1 MTGFRAFADYI
12 EAGRAEPS
20 GKSARYLRVTIL
32 RMVNKLFLTI
42 AMAVTV
48 FAATAAHAVT
58 GDWVENDH
66 GRVRLVSA
74 VESTAPGMEI
84 PLGLQFQMK
93 PGWKIYWRSPGDAGF
108 PPIPDWSASQNV
120 ADVRM
125 DWPAPERFQVLGLET
140 IGYKNE
146 VVLPLTVV
154 PADGAAATR
163 LAGLVRYLTCDDIC
177 VPYDV
182 SVSLTVPPGTGDPGP
197 EAHLIDRFAARV
209 PGPATAAGLEVIDAT
224 LQTADEGVLIQV
236 AARAPDPFST
246 PDLYVEGPDGS
257 YFDAPEVTLQPD
269 GRTARFSVRGG
280 GLEPAE
286 FAAQPLTF
294 TLVDGAR
301 AVEDRRQAPF
311 APEGGVTALG
321 LWAALG
327 LALIGGLI
335 LNLMPCVLPVL
346 SLKLLSAV
354 KYGGAEPA
362 RVRAGFLASAAGI
375 LTSFVILALI
385 LIALRAAGQSVG
397 WGIQFQQPVFLAAMT
412 AILVLFAC
420 NLAGLFEIH
429 LPGFLGEAAVRGSD
443 ARGLAGHFLTGM
455 FATLLATP
463 CSAPFLGTAVGFALS
478 GSAANTIMIFVAL
491 GLGLATPY
499 LAVALAPRLATA
511 LPRPGPWMVKLK
523 WVLAAALIATA
534 VWLVS
539 VLYVQAGGETAVAV
553 AAFGCLIAAVLAT
566 RRLEGSRLGRH
577 AGKIA
582 AVLVISM
589 AALPAVRGGPAAPPA
604 LLDDAVWQPFDEAA
618 IPELVAAD
626 KIVFVDVTADWCI
639 TCQFNKR
646 TVLNAGEIAAWLAS
660 GDVVAMKADWTSP
673 DPGISRYLA
682 RFGRYGIPF
691 NVIYGPS
698 SPGGVTLP
706 ELLTREAVY
715 DAARRAGG
723 EGALASR

>member
-1 MTGFRAFADYI
+1 MIRYMVNRAFLSI
-12 EAGRAEPS
+12 
-20 GKSARYLRVTIL
+20 
-32 RMVNKLFLTI
+32 
-42 AMAVTV
+42 
-48 FAATAAHAVT
+48 ATAAAVLAATVAGAAT

-66 GRVRLVSA
+66 GRVRLISA
-74 VESTAPGMEI
+74 VETLAPGMEI

-108 PPIPDWSASQNV
+108 PPIPDWSGSHNV

-125 DWPAPERFQVLGLET
+125 DWPTPERFQVLGLET
-140 IGYKNE
+140 IGYKDE

-154 PADGAAATR
+154 PADSASEIR
-163 LAGLVRYLTCDDIC
+163 LSGLVRYLTCNDIC

-182 SVSLTVPPGTGDPGP
+182 SVDLTVPPGAGDPGP
-197 EAHLIDRFAARV
+197 EAHLIDRFSARV
-209 PGPATAAGLEVIDAT
+209 PGPSTAAGVEIVDAT
-224 LQTADEGVLIQV
+224 LQTAEEGVVIQV
-236 AARAPDPFST
+236 AARAPNPFSS
-246 PDLYVEGPDGS
+246 PDLFVEGPEGS
-257 YFDAPEVTLQPD
+257 YFNAPEVALQPD
-269 GRTARFSVRGG
+269 GRTARFTVRGG
-280 GLEPAE
+280 GLDPAE

-301 AVEDRRQAPF
+301 AVEDKRQTPF
-311 APEGGVTALG
+311 APAGGEGALG

-354 KYGGAEPA
+354 KYGGAA
-362 RVRAGFLASAAGI
+362 TSQVRAGFLASAAGI

-429 LPGFLGEAAVRGSD
+429 LPGFLSEAAVRGSD
-443 ARGLAGHFLTGM
+443 AKGLAGHFLTGM

-478 GSAANTIMIFVAL
+478 GSAGNTVLIFIAL

-499 LAVALAPRLATA
+499 LVVALVPRLATA
-511 LPRPGPWMVKLK
+511 LPRPGAWMVKLK
-523 WVLAAALIATA
+523 LILAAALVATA
-534 VWLVS
+534 VWLIS
-539 VLYVQAGGETAVAV
+539 VLYAQAGAETAVAV
-553 AAFGCLIAAVLAT
+553 AAFGCLVAAVLAT

-582 AVLVISM
+582 AVLVLAM
-589 AALPAVRGGPAAPPA
+589 AVVPAVKGGPASVRAP
-604 LLDDAVWQPFDEAA
+604 LDDAVWQPFDEAA
-618 IPELVAAD
+618 IPAMVAAN
-626 KIVFVDVTADWCI
+626 KVVFVDVTADWCI
-639 TCQFNKR
+639 TCQFNKQ

-673 DPGISRYLA
+673 DPAISRYLA

-691 NVIYGPS
+691 NVVYGPD

-706 ELLTREAVY
+706 ELLTQEAVRE
-715 DAARRAGG
+715 AARRAG
-723 EGALASR
+723 ADASLAAK